1 MTDTETARKGKL
13 LEDYAKA
20 VSDEIRSSLRDAVKL
35 RLESTSA
42 AKIHP
47 SEAASVR
54 LLGLVLCNM
63 CVIRSY
69 CTRPGLMIVHC
80 PPKLVQTCSILSKLV
95 RERWY
100 RCDRFSPTNFSELA
114 KFHKSIDWPRIAL
127 QCDEKICDKVE
138 HQFGETWEQFNMVT
152 KIAVLELLKKR
163 TKNKDIAQ
171 W

>member
-47 SEAASVR
+47 SIAASVR

-95 RERWY
+95 RER
-100 RCDRFSPTNFSELA
+100 
-114 KFHKSIDWPRIAL
+114 
-127 QCDEKICDKVE
+127 
-138 HQFGETWEQFNMVT
+138 
-152 KIAVLELLKKR
+152 
-163 TKNKDIAQ
+163 
-171 W
+171 